1 MDNTEL
7 DFERARFEYI
17 LKVHENLNLKRIDIE
32 RKAAFQLLVITL
44 LLGFIFVNGNA
55 ISRLNEYL
63 MTIKDIK
70 LLFFS
75 NVLAF
80 VLAVSIILSLTFII
94 IVLFRSRIP
103 DTPPKDLLVSVYFP
117 DSETSQKKD
126 ATFFYQRIGVSY
138 SVINETLSAEIN
150 RNDSLVRLSMIS
162 LAASI
167 FIMGML
173 IVAYTI
179 GMPIS

>member
-1 MDNTEL
+1 MDNPEL

-17 LKVHENLNLKRIDIE
+17 LKVHESLNAKKDAIE
-32 RKAAFQLLVITL
+32 RKATFQLLVITL

-55 ISRLNEYL
+55 ITRLNEYL
-63 MTIKDIK
+63 MSIKDIK

-80 VLAVSIILSLTFII
+80 VLAVSLILSLTFLI
-94 IVLFRSRIP
+94 IVLFRSRMP

-117 DSETSQKKD
+117 DSETSQRKD

-138 SVINETLSAEIN
+138 SVINETLAAEIN
-150 RNDSLVRLSMIS
+150 RNDSLVRLSLIS
-162 LAASI
+162 LAAAI
-167 FIMGML
+167 FIMGLL

-179 GMPIS
+179 GTPVS

>member
-1 MDNTEL
+1 MDNLEL

-17 LKVHENLNLKRIDIE
+17 LKVHESLNAKKDAIE
-32 RKAAFQLLVITL
+32 KKAAFQLLVVTL
-44 LLGFIFVNGNA
+44 LLGFIFVNGSA
-55 ISRLNEYL
+55 ISKLNEYL
-63 MTIKDIK
+63 MSIKDIK

-94 IVLFRSRIP
+94 IVLIRSRIP
-103 DTPPKDLLVSVYFP
+103 ETPPKDLLVSVYFP
-117 DSETSQKKD
+117 DSDTSQRKD

-138 SVINETLSAEIN
+138 SVINESLSAEIN
-150 RNDSLVRLSMIS
+150 RNDSLIRLAMIS

-179 GMPIS
+179 GLPVA